1 MKLVDR
7 KDIAKITK
15 LDKIGMPYLAE
26 LLMQITKLSKVNDF
40 YHRNFNAQGINFV
53 DALFSEIEL
62 EYDYYQEELSRIPK
76 EGAFVTISNHPL
88 GGIDGLML
96 LKLITQIR
104 PDYKVMANFLL
115 KKIEPISDYFLSVNP
130 FENHKDAHSNMQG
143 IKDAMSYIKAG
154 HGLGTFPA
162 GEVSSLDLE
171 DGKIK
176 DREWQLPA
184 IKLLRKM
191 QAPIVPVYFKARNSR
206 LFYMLS
212 LLSPTLQTAKL
223 PSEIFQQRNKSV
235 TVRIGK
241 PILPSEYK
249 DLSDEETSDL
259 LRERT
264 YRLSNTLD
272 SDSRFKRM
280 QQKFSIKPKRQEKPI
295 AEAQPQDKI
304 EHEVEKA
311 LENGRLMTEF
321 RNFQIFCSPAQ
332 EIPSILMEIGRL
344 REIAFREVGEGTG
357 DSLDLD
363 KFDQTYLHLFLW
375 DKDSNKIAG
384 AYRLG
389 MGADLYA
396 KNGIEGFYVRTL
408 FKIDEPAH
416 HMFKQ
421 GLEMGRAFITKEYQ
435 QKPMPLFL
443 LWKGITHVILRNP
456 EKVRYLLGGVSIS
469 NQFSRY
475 SKSIM
480 IEFVKRHFYDAEM
493 ANAIHPRKE
502 YKVKLG
508 PLEKAMLDKTT
519 PDDINKF
526 DRYIEDIEPGNM
538 RFPVLLKK
546 YIKQNAKI
554 VAFNVDPKFNNAVDG
569 LMYIDIN
576 DLPEQTIKPVL
587 EELENATK
595 ENSVER

>member
-1 MKLVDR
+1 MKLVDK
-7 KDIAKITK
+7 KDVAKITK
-15 LDKIGMPYLAE
+15 LDKIGMPYLAQ

-40 YHRNFNAQGINFV
+40 YHRHFDKEGIEFI
-53 DALFSEIEL
+53 DALFQEIEL
-62 EYDYYQEELSRIPK
+62 EYEYFQEELSRIPSS
-76 EGAFVTISNHPL
+76 GPFVTISNHPL

-96 LKLITQIR
+96 LKIITQKR
-104 PDYKVMANFLL
+104 EDYKIMANFLL

-130 FENHKDAHSNMQG
+130 FENHKDAHSNLQG
-143 IKDAMSYIKAG
+143 LKDSMAYIKEG

-171 DGKIK
+171 DGRVK
-176 DREWQLPA
+176 DREWQTPA
-184 IKLLRKM
+184 IKLIKKM
-191 QAPIVPVYFKARNSR
+191 DAPIVPVYFKARNSR

-223 PSEIFQQRNKSV
+223 PSEIFKQRNKSV

-241 PILPSEYK
+241 PIPPKEFK
-249 DLSDEETSDL
+249 DLSDQEASDL
-259 LRERT
+259 LREHT
-264 YRLSNTLD
+264 YRLSKALD
-272 SDSRFKRM
+272 GESRFKKIR
-280 QQKFSIKPKRQEKPI
+280 QQFSIRPRKMNKVIADPQPSHLIEKEI
-295 AEAQPQDKI
+295 AF
-304 EHEVEKA
+304 A
-311 LENGRLMTEF
+311 LANNRLMTEF
-321 RNFQIFCSPAQ
+321 RNYQIICSPSR
-332 EIPSILMEIGRL
+332 EIPYILNEIGRL
-344 REIAFREVGEGTG
+344 REIAFRDVGEGTG
-357 DSLDLD
+357 EAFDLD
-363 KFDQTYLHLFLW
+363 EFDKTYLHLYLW
-375 DKDSNKIAG
+375 DKEAKQLAG

-389 MGADLYA
+389 MGADLYEQS
-396 KNGIEGFYVRTL
+396 GIEGFYIRTL
-408 FKIDEPAH
+408 FRIDSEAH

-469 NQFSRY
+469 NQFSKY

-493 ANAIHPRKE
+493 ADKIHPRKE

-508 PLEKAMLDKTT
+508 SLEKAMLDKTT

-587 EELENATK
+587 EELEAATK
-595 ENSVER
+595 NH